1 MGQYLGNY
9 APYGYEKNPFDH
21 HLLVPC
27 PQRAQVVTAIFRL
40 YLMGFSCAG
49 VAEALEVCGI
59 LSPAMALA
67 QEGKDCGRKTKGIW
81 TASTVCKILKNPVYL
96 GNMVQGKTE
105 KVSYK
110 QKKSRPCP
118 KEQWTVVKDTHV
130 PLVSEEMFGA
140 VQKRMQ
146 KNRKT

>member
-9 APYGYEKNPFDH
+9 APYGYEKSPFDRH
-21 HLLVPC
+21 VLVPC
-27 PQRAQVVTAIFRL
+27 TPKAKVVTAIFRL

-49 VAEALEVCGI
+49 VAEVLEICGI
-59 LSPAMALA
+59 LSPAVALA
-67 QEGKDCGRKTKGIW
+67 QEGKDCGRKAKGIW
-81 TASTVCKILKNPVYL
+81 TASTICKILKNPVYL

-110 QKKSRPCP
+110 QKKSRSCP